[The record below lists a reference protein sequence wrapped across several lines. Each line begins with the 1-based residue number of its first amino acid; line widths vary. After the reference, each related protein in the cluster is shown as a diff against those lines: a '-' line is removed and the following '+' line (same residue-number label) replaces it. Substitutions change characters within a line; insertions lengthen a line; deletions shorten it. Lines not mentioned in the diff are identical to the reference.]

1 MTVHTASPAPRP
13 FSPHPPTLVLAS
25 KSPARTKLLEEAGI
39 PHRVLVS
46 HVDEEALAAAHPG
59 ATPAETA
66 LLLARAK
73 AEAVAAMPAAAGT
86 LVLGCDSVFELDG
99 QSLGKPYTPH
109 VARARLA
116 AMSGRA
122 GVLHTGHWLVDRRAA
137 PPAEPQNQAHDA
149 ARAPG
154 AGEVTSAGVEFTNMS
169 EQEIAAYVATG
180 EPLQCAGSFTID
192 GLGGAFLSRVD
203 GDPHAVVGLSVS
215 TLRALLAEV
224 GVRLTDWW
232 AAAVVD

>member
-1 MTVHTASPAPRP
+1 MTVHTAPPS
-13 FSPHPPTLVLAS
+13 PPTLILAS

-46 HVDEEALAAAHPG
+46 AVDEEAAASGHPG
-59 ATPAETA
+59 ASPAEKA

-73 AEAVAAMPAAAGT
+73 AEAVAALPAAAGT

-99 QSLGKPYTPH
+99 QALGKPYEPH
-109 VARARLA
+109 VARERLA

-137 PPAEPQNQAHDA
+137 AHDGAHDA
-149 ARAPG
+149 ARSPG
-154 AGEVTSAGVEFTNMS
+154 TGEVASAGVEFTSMDP
-169 EQEIAAYVATG
+169 EEIAAYVATG

-192 GLGGAFLSRVD
+192 GLGGAFLARVD
-203 GDPHAVVGLSVS
+203 GDPHAVVGLSIS
-215 TLRALLAEV
+215 TLRALLAHA

-232 AAAVVD
+232 AAAVDR

>member
-1 MTVHTASPAPRP
+1 MTVHAAPRAHHLQ
-13 FSPHPPTLVLAS
+13 PHPPTLILAS

-46 HVDEEALAAAHPG
+46 DVDEEAVAAGHPD

-73 AEAVAAMPAAAGT
+73 AEAVAALPAATGA

-99 QSLGKPYTPH
+99 QALGKPYTAE
-109 VARARLA
+109 VARERLA

-122 GVLHTGHWLVDRRAA
+122 GVLHTGHWLIDVRGGHEPDPAAGTHDAGAA
-137 PPAEPQNQAHDA
+137 PGQGQLA
-149 ARAPG
+149 
-154 AGEVTSAGVEFTNMS
+154 SAGVEFS
-169 EQEIAAYVATG
+169 EMQEAEIEAYVATG
-180 EPLQCAGSFTID
+180 EPLHCAGSFTID
-192 GLGGAFLSRVD
+192 GLGGAFLNRVD

-215 TLRALLAEV
+215 TLRALLATA

-232 AAAVVD
+232 AAAVDR